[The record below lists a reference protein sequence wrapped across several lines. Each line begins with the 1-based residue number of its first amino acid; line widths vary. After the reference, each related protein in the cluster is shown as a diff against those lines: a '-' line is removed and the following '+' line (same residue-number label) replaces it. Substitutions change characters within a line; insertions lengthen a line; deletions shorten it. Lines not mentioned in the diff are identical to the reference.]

1 MADRIAR
8 RLTLGAVLALVSSA
22 CNISSTTVPPLAGPS
37 TFALSFAVTATPDS
51 ILQDGASQASITV
64 TARDANA
71 KGISGLTFRMDM
83 FVGGV
88 AGDYGKLSGKTIV
101 TGADGK
107 ANAVYTSPPPPAA
120 GAILQGC
127 APLATGIPLPGTCVT
142 ISATPISTGF
152 GNGTVSQTVVIHLVP
167 IGIVLPPANT
177 PTPQFVITPTPVSTG
192 VATNFDGSASCAG
205 GATGTPTA
213 VCNPTSNTIVSYQWG
228 FGDGGAA
235 MGRTTSHSYSTP
247 GSYTVS
253 LTVTN
258 DGGKFATT
266 SQTITVAA
274 SAVPSAAFVF
284 SPASPGVGQVIQF
297 NASTSTAVAGHSIVS
312 YVWNWGDG
320 ATGSGQLAS
329 HSYTAAGTYTVTLSV
344 VDDAGQ
350 MSTTSTPVTVTSSG
364 GGTGTATAAFTFS
377 PASPNALQTV
387 FFNASTSTGSAGH
400 AITIYAWDFGDG
412 VSALGVSVSHSYAA
426 AGVFTVTLTVTDDAG
441 QKGNKSAALTVTAPG
456 SGTLTAGF
464 TASPTNP
471 VSGTLVSF
479 NANTSTP
486 LANITQFDWDFGD
499 GTIINNGGMI
509 INHTFNTPVNATFT
523 IRLTVHDNT
532 GKTAVATQALSVTTI
547 GGDPTAAFTITP
559 NPVAPNVNATF
570 TSTSSAGAGVIT
582 NLTWD
587 FGDGSP
593 IVTGNPV
600 NHQYSVRG
608 TYTITLTVTQTDGR
622 RGTTSHTLLVQ

>member
-1 MADRIAR
+1 MAKPIAR
-8 RLTLGAVLALVSSA
+8 RLILGAVLALVSSA
-22 CNISSTTVPPLAGPS
+22 CSVSETKVPGLTGPS
-37 TFALSFAVTATPDS
+37 ELALSFALTATPDS
-51 ILQDGASQASITV
+51 ISQDGSSQSSITV

-71 KGISGLTFRMDM
+71 KSIPGLVFRMDM
-83 FVGGV
+83 FAGGQAV
-88 AGDYGKLSGKTIV
+88 DYGRLSGKTIV
-101 TGADGK
+101 TGPDGR
-107 ANAVYTSPPPPAA
+107 ALTVYTAPPPPPTGSTL
-120 GAILQGC
+120 GAC
-127 APLATGIPLPGTCVT
+127 APSIFSPALPGTCVT
-142 ISATPISTGF
+142 ISATAISTGF
-152 GNGTVSQTVVIHLVP
+152 TNGTNSQTVVIHLVP
-167 IGIVLPPANT
+167 VGVILPPADT
-177 PTPQFVITPTPVSTG
+177 PTPSFVITPIPVSSN

-205 GATGTPTA
+205 AATGTASNP
-213 VCNPTSNTIVSYQWG
+213 VCSPSNNTIVSYSWS

-235 MGRTTSHSYSTP
+235 MGRAVSHSYATP
-247 GSYTVS
+247 GTYTAT

-258 DGGKFATT
+258 NGGRSATT
-266 SQTITVAA
+266 SQTVSVGA
-274 SAVPSAAFVF
+274 SALPTASFVF

-297 NASTSTAVAGHSIVS
+297 NASTSTAVAGHSILS

-320 ATGSGQLAS
+320 AIGSGQLAS
-329 HSYTAAGTYTVTLSV
+329 HSYTAAGSYNVTLSV
-344 VDDAGQ
+344 TDDASQ
-350 MSTTSTPVTVTSSG
+350 MSTTSTTITITSSG
-364 GGTGTATAAFTFS
+364 GGTGTATASFTFS

-400 AITIYAWDFGDG
+400 AITTYAWDFGDG
-412 VSALGVSVSHSYAA
+412 VTASGVSVSHSWAA

-441 QKGNKSAALTVTAPG
+441 QKGNKSTAVTVSAAG

-471 VSGTLVSF
+471 FSGTLVSF

-509 INHTFNTPVNATFT
+509 INHTFNTPVDAVFT

-532 GKTAVATQALSVTTI
+532 GKTAVATQTLSVK
-547 GGDPTAAFTITP
+547 GGVDPTAAFTITP

-570 TSTSSAGAGVIT
+570 TSTSSPGAGTIT

-600 NHQYSVRG
+600 THQYSARG